1 MCSRVLWTSEGQPIL
16 VGRNWDWTDVV
27 VTELYTTPRGIERSG
42 MTPTNPMKWKA
53 KYASVAAVAW
63 EALTGGGINEA
74 GLSVNLL
81 YLAESDFG
89 ERDDTLKG
97 VCCSVWAQYYLD
109 CFATVA
115 EAVEAAKSIQ
125 VVPFKVVHKGELGE
139 SYIHMEVADASG
151 DSAIIEILDGKPV
164 IHHGKQYRVV
174 ANSPTYD
181 EQLALMKEY
190 EGLGGSKPVPGG
202 SQSDERFV
210 RGAYYAQML
219 PEDPASYQAAVAG
232 VLSIMRNMS
241 TPFGMDDP
249 DKPNISATRWRT
261 IADLTNKRYYFEF
274 ADMPNVVW
282 VDMDKLNLDEG
293 ASAQKFNLATHFDA
307 SGQVADKFQPTEPPA
322 FIEAGAKVN

>member
-1 MCSRVLWTSEGQPIL
+1 MCSRLLWCSAGHPVL

-27 VTELYTTPRGIERSG
+27 VTELYTTPRGVERSG
-42 MTPTNPMKWKA
+42 MTPTNPIKWTS
-53 KYASVAAVAW
+53 KYANVAAVAW
-63 EALTGGGINEA
+63 EAVTGGGINEA

-89 ERDDTLKG
+89 DRDDALKG
-97 VCCSVWAQYYLD
+97 ICVSVWAQYYLD
-109 CFATVA
+109 SFATVV

-125 VVPFKVVHKGELGE
+125 VVPFGLVHKGEVGV
-139 SYIHMEVADASG
+139 STVHMAVEDASG

-164 IHHGKQYRVV
+164 IHHGKQYKVMT
-174 ANSPTYD
+174 NSPTYD
-181 EQLALMKEY
+181 EQLALLKEY

-219 PEDPASYQAAVAG
+219 PEHPASYQAAVSG

-241 TPFGMDDP
+241 TPFGVDDP
-249 DKPNISATRWRT
+249 SKPNISATRWRT

-282 VDMDKLNLDEG
+282 VDLDKLNLEKG
-293 ASAQKFNLATHFDA
+293 ASIQKFNLATHFDA
-307 SGQVADKFQPTEPPA
+307 SGQVVDKFQPTEPPA
-322 FIEAGAKVN
+322 FIEAGARVN

>member
-1 MCSRVLWTSEGQPIL
+1 MCSRLLWCSVGHPVL

-27 VTELYTTPRGIERSG
+27 ITELYTTPKGIERSG
-42 MTPTNPMKWKA
+42 MTPTNPMRWRA

-63 EALTGGGINEA
+63 EAVTGGGINEA
-74 GLSVNLL
+74 GLSVNVL

-89 ERDDTLKG
+89 DRDDARKG

-109 CFATVA
+109 SFATVA

-139 SYIHMEVADASG
+139 STVHMEVADASG

-164 IHHGKQYRVV
+164 IHHGKQYKVMT
-174 ANSPTYD
+174 NSPTYD
-181 EQLALMKEY
+181 EQLALLKEY

-202 SQSDERFV
+202 SQSDDRFV

-219 PEDPASYQAAVAG
+219 PENPATYQAAVAG

-241 TPFGMDDP
+241 TPFGMEDP

-293 ASAQKFNLATHFDA
+293 ASVQKFNLETHADA
-307 SGQVADKFQPTEPPA
+307 SGQVADKFHPTEPPA
-322 FIEAGAKVN
+322 FTEAGVQVN

>member
-27 VTELYTTPRGIERSG
+27 VTELYTTPRGVERSG
-42 MTPTNPMKWKA
+42 MTPTNPMTWTA
-53 KYASVAAVAW
+53 KYANVAAVAW
-63 EALTGGGINEA
+63 ESVTAGGINEV

-81 YLAESDFG
+81 YLAETKFG
-89 ERDDTLKG
+89 DRNDALKG
-97 VCCSVWAQYYLD
+97 VCVSVWAQYYLD
-109 CFATVA
+109 SFATVA
-115 EAVEAAKSIQ
+115 EAVEAASSIQ
-125 VVPFKVVHKGELGE
+125 VVPFKIVHKGEVGDATV
-139 SYIHMEVADASG
+139 HMSIEDATG
-151 DSAIIEILDGKPV
+151 DSAIIEILDGEPV
-164 IHHGKQYRVV
+164 IHHGKQYKVM

-181 EQLALMKEY
+181 EQLALMKQY

-293 ASAQKFNLATHFDA
+293 ASAQKFNLATHLDA

>member
-1 MCSRVLWTSEGQPIL
+1 
-16 VGRNWDWTDVV
+16 
-27 VTELYTTPRGIERSG
+27 
-42 MTPTNPMKWKA
+42 
-53 KYASVAAVAW
+53 
-63 EALTGGGINEA
+63 
-74 GLSVNLL
+74 
-81 YLAESDFG
+81 
-89 ERDDTLKG
+89 
-97 VCCSVWAQYYLD
+97 
-109 CFATVA
+109 VA

-139 SYIHMEVADASG
+139 STIHMEVADASG

-164 IHHGKQYRVV
+164 IHHGRQYKVV

-219 PEDPASYQAAVAG
+219 PEQPASYQAAVAG
-232 VLSIMRNMS
+232 VLSIMRNLS

>member
-1 MCSRVLWTSEGQPIL
+1 
-16 VGRNWDWTDVV
+16 
-27 VTELYTTPRGIERSG
+27 

-293 ASAQKFNLATHFDA
+293 ASAQKFNLATHLDA

>member
-1 MCSRVLWTSEGQPIL
+1 MCSRVLWTADGQPIL

-27 VTELYTTPRGIERSG
+27 VTELYTSPRGVERSG
-42 MTPTNPMKWKA
+42 MTPTNPLKWKA

-63 EALTGGGINEA
+63 ESVTGGGINEA

-81 YLAESDFG
+81 YLAESKFG
-89 ERDDTLKG
+89 DRDDALKG
-97 VCCSVWAQYYLD
+97 ICCSVWAQYYLD
-109 CFATVA
+109 SFATVA

-139 SYIHMEVADASG
+139 STIHMAVEDASG
-151 DSAIIEILDGKPV
+151 DSAVIEILDGEPV
-164 IHHGKQYRVV
+164 IHHGKQYKVMT
-174 ANSPTYD
+174 NSPTYD
-181 EQLALMKEY
+181 EQLALLKEY

-219 PEDPASYQAAVAG
+219 PEQPASYQAAVSG

-241 TPFGMDDP
+241 TPFGVDDP

-293 ASAQKFNLATHFDA
+293 ASAQKFNLATHSDA
-307 SGQVADKFQPTEPPA
+307 SGQIADKFQPTEPPA